1 MEAMKEER
9 DLEQETAQFAQKHPE
24 VEELPDQVADAWANG
39 TELTAAWEEQAAQA
53 AREDK
58 IHRQNQEAAYRAP
71 VGAVS
76 GQGGVQKAP
85 KDDFLSG
92 LELDQW

>member
-1 MEAMKEER
+1 MEEMNEER
-9 DLEQETAQFAQKHPE
+9 DLEQETAQFAQEHPE
-24 VEELPDQVADAWANG
+24 VKELPDQVADAWAKG
-39 TELTAAWEEQAAQA
+39 KELTKAWEEQAAQA
-53 AREDK
+53 VREDK
-58 IHRQNQEAAYRAP
+58 IRQQNQETASRAP